1 MGDVVLKMEGIDK
14 SFPGVHALNKAQFEL
29 RAGEV
34 HALVGENGAGKS
46 TLMKILAGIY
56 AKDAGVILYQGKEAV
71 IPNPRAAQHLGI
83 SMIHQ
88 ELNLMPHLSL
98 AQNVFVGRE
107 PRGALPFMLDE
118 KKINAQT
125 QALFDLMHLR
135 LDPRTKAAD
144 LTVAKQQMVEIA
156 KALSFNSQVLIM
168 DEPTAALTE
177 SEIAELFR
185 LIRQFRDKG
194 VGIVYISHRL
204 EELKQISDRIT
215 VMRDGH
221 YVDTVDAADV
231 AIDRIISMMVGR
243 TIFESAPEV
252 PEHPSDEIVLEA
264 RGLNRGAAI
273 RDVSFKLKRGEILG
287 FAGLMGAG
295 RTEVARAIFGAD
307 VLDSGEIYVK
317 GAKVAINSP
326 RDAVHQGI
334 GYLSEDRKRYGLALG
349 LDVEANI
356 ALASFDQFTNA
367 VGMVKAGDTRKTAE
381 RYVGALAIKTP
392 SIQQRVRN
400 LSGGNQQKVV
410 IGKWLTAD
418 TDVLIFD
425 EPTRGIDVGAKSEIY
440 RLLNDLAGQGK
451 SIIMISSELPEILR
465 MSHRIVVMCEGRIT
479 GELTAAEATQEGIM
493 RLATQRSVMVA
504 TADGAPA
511 DAAANGLPGEQK

>member
-1 MGDVVLKMEGIDK
+1 VAFQAQIAPRKLLAVKIQFSRTLKGSLMGDVVLQMEGIDK

-56 AKDAGVILYQGKEAV
+56 AKDAGVILYQGKEAE

-194 VGIVYISHRL
+194 R
-204 EELKQISDRIT
+204 
-215 VMRDGH
+215 GH
-221 YVDTVDAADV
+221 CLHL
-231 AIDRIISMMVGR
+231 
-243 TIFESAPEV
+243 AP
-252 PEHPSDEIVLEA
+252 
-264 RGLNRGAAI
+264 
-273 RDVSFKLKRGEILG
+273 
-287 FAGLMGAG
+287 AG
-295 RTEVARAIFGAD
+295 RTETDFR
-307 VLDSGEIYVK
+307 
-317 GAKVAINSP
+317 P
-326 RDAVHQGI
+326 HHRDARRPLCGHRGRRRCT
-334 GYLSEDRKRYGLALG
+334 DRPHYQHDG
-349 LDVEANI
+349 
-356 ALASFDQFTNA
+356 
-367 VGMVKAGDTRKTAE
+367 
-381 RYVGALAIKTP
+381 GAH
-392 SIQQRVRN
+392 
-400 LSGGNQQKVV
+400 
-410 IGKWLTAD
+410 D
-418 TDVLIFD
+418 F
-425 EPTRGIDVGAKSEIY
+425 
-440 RLLNDLAGQGK
+440 
-451 SIIMISSELPEILR
+451 
-465 MSHRIVVMCEGRIT
+465 
-479 GELTAAEATQEGIM
+479 
-493 RLATQRSVMVA
+493 
-504 TADGAPA
+504 
-511 DAAANGLPGEQK
+511 